1 MALVNHA
8 KKEIN
13 AKIVYFGPE
22 WAGKAANLSHIFG
35 KLKEAFR
42 GSFKS
47 MNLQSDRMLFFDFVP
62 SGQGTLN
69 GYTIRFHIYTIT
81 GEVTHASSWK
91 MVLKGVDGVVF
102 VADSDPTRMTAN
114 LESLNLLDSCLG
126 AYGKS
131 LADIPCVLQCNKRDL
146 PEAADLAGMEQLLN
160 PRSIPVVP
168 AVARKG
174 EGVLESIFNLVK
186 MVLKNLREGGLELDR
201 QAEQLD
207 RMTKSA
213 VPDHLEASHAREPV
227 QTRGGTAALAPA
239 GSGDSRAGIL
249 AGLPPVGEGEPV
261 VEFAGEPEILRGGC
275 LRIPLSIRFEGK
287 EKKIALD
294 ISLFQ
299 DGD

>member
-35 KLKEAFR
+35 KLKESFR

-62 SGQGTLN
+62 SGKGTLN

-91 MVLKGVDGVVF
+91 MVLKGVDGMVF
-102 VADSDPTRMTAN
+102 VADSDPARMTAN
-114 LESLNLLDSCLG
+114 LDSLKLLQTCLG
-126 AYGKS
+126 AYGKG
-131 LADIPCVLQCNKRDL
+131 LADIPCVIQCNKRDL
-146 PEAADLAGMEQLLN
+146 PGATAMAEMGQAIN
-160 PRSIPVVP
+160 PTGLTIIP
-168 AVARKG
+168 AVARRG

-186 MVLKNLREGGLELDR
+186 MVLKKLRAEELELDR
-201 QAEQLD
+201 QAGQFD
-207 RMTKSA
+207 RIAKPPP
-213 VPDHLEASHAREPV
+213 PDFPKE
-227 QTRGGTAALAPA
+227 
-239 GSGDSRAGIL
+239 
-249 AGLPPVGEGEPV
+249 PPVGERVRVGSGSAARPAASVPKSPEPAQETLPDLEECKPV
-261 VEFAGEPEILRGGC
+261 VEFAGAPEILRGGR
-275 LRIPLSIRFEGK
+275 LRLPLSIRYDGK

-299 DGD
+299 DRD